1 MPTKKDRGDAFE
13 VFAEAYLAT
22 QKLVSAEEVWPADQV
37 PIAVLQTCRL
47 PIKDMGADGVYKT
60 LAGQYNAYQSKFRT
74 GRPALGWE
82 ELSTFMGLTD
92 QVGERVLF
100 TNCDDLSSVMD
111 DRSGFFCIRG
121 TDLEGLTKDE
131 LSAIADWLQGAAFT
145 PKRKEPKP
153 HQTEALEAI
162 LAALEKHDRVTAV
175 MACGTGKTLVSLWLA
190 ERRKAKRILVLVP
203 SLMLIRQTLHAWL
216 KETSWERPR
225 FIAVCSDPTVVKSK
239 GGEDAVIVHQQDVD
253 FPVTTEADDVS
264 DFLAGNGDG
273 VQIVFSTY
281 QSAHVVGKAVRHPFD
296 LAIFDEAHKTAGRE
310 GKNSAFALDDRNIPV
325 AKRVFLTATPRR
337 YDVRKKDKEGDKA
350 LIYSMNDAA
359 IYGPTEHKLSFA
371 EAARRGI
378 ICNYQIIISIVT
390 SEMVNAELL
399 NRGEVII
406 EGDEVRAQTAANQ
419 IAIQKACEAHDLKK
433 IFSFHRDVASARDF
447 TAERSSSIKAHKS
460 LFESVG
466 FHVQLFGS
474 ADTFMESE
482 RPDIP
487 CCLVLDVRLPGLS
500 GLEFQSE
507 LARRGTDVPII
518 FMTGHGDIPMTV
530 QAMKA
535 GAVEFLTK
543 PCRDQELLDAVRLAI
558 EGHRARRKEEKHIAI
573 LRDQFASL
581 TAREKEVVGLVTEG
595 LLNKQIAAELDIS
608 EVTVKM
614 HRGNIM
620 RKMQARSL
628 AHLVRIADLLGVSRS
643 KPAAS

>member
-1 MPTKKDRGDAFE
+1 MKNQPPIESVVFVIDDDA
-13 VFAEAYLAT
+13 
-22 QKLVSAEEVWPADQV
+22 S
-37 PIAVLQTCRL
+37 
-47 PIKDMGADGVYKT
+47 
-60 LAGQYNAYQSKFRT
+60 
-74 GRPALGWE
+74 
-82 ELSTFMGLTD
+82 
-92 QVGERVLF
+92 
-100 TNCDDLSSVMD
+100 
-111 DRSGFFCIRG
+111 
-121 TDLEGLTKDE
+121 
-131 LSAIADWLQGAAFT
+131 
-145 PKRKEPKP
+145 
-153 HQTEALEAI
+153 
-162 LAALEKHDRVTAV
+162 
-175 MACGTGKTLVSLWLA
+175 
-190 ERRKAKRILVLVP
+190 
-203 SLMLIRQTLHAWL
+203 
-216 KETSWERPR
+216 
-225 FIAVCSDPTVVKSK
+225 
-239 GGEDAVIVHQQDVD
+239 
-253 FPVTTEADDVS
+253 
-264 DFLAGNGDG
+264 
-273 VQIVFSTY
+273 
-281 QSAHVVGKAVRHPFD
+281 
-296 LAIFDEAHKTAGRE
+296 
-310 GKNSAFALDDRNIPV
+310 
-325 AKRVFLTATPRR
+325 
-337 YDVRKKDKEGDKA
+337 
-350 LIYSMNDAA
+350 
-359 IYGPTEHKLSFA
+359 
-371 EAARRGI
+371 
-378 ICNYQIIISIVT
+378 
-390 SEMVNAELL
+390 
-399 NRGEVII
+399 
-406 EGDEVRAQTAANQ
+406 VRAS
-419 IAIQKACEAHDLKK
+419 L
-433 IFSFHRDVASARDF
+433 
-447 TAERSSSIKAHKS
+447 KS